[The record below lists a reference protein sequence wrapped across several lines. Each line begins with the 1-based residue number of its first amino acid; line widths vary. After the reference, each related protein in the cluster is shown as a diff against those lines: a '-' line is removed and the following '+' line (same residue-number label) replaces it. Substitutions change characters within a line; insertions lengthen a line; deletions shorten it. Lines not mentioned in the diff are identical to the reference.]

1 MASLVENTTPA
12 PVETATPPPTPLK
25 EDFDVSNATAVTPSV
40 DDAKILTEEE
50 LERKR
55 RTEMMAKKRREIEAA
70 LEIKRAENAALAK
83 AMFAGEQEED
93 EVTYDPFAAKYDKRN
108 KAEKLNQ
115 TTCGGSKGKEG
126 NADHTAGK
134 SKFVRPCTVGWKSQN
149 QPLQR
154 GGGGRTPRQKG

>member
-1 MASLVENTTPA
+1 MNDSNRIMASLVENTTPA
-12 PVETATPPPTPLK
+12 PAETATPPPTPLK

-93 EVTYDPFAAKYDKRN
+93 EVRN
-108 KAEKLNQ
+108 
-115 TTCGGSKGKEG
+115 
-126 NADHTAGK
+126 
-134 SKFVRPCTVGWKSQN
+134 
-149 QPLQR
+149 
-154 GGGGRTPRQKG
+154 